1 MNFKKSFLSLVASC
15 VVSCN
20 FIVPSVTNATSV
32 NSSPVSEI
40 IDYAVYYGLGG
51 AIGLH
56 GILGL
61 VSKAAGSTYNGNWE
75 EGHRLSYLAN
85 ILPGFPANGEEGKE
99 VFLLNVLN
107 TAIGAVMV
115 AKKAVLDR

>member
-1 MNFKKSFLSLVASC
+1 MNFKKSVLGLVVSC
-15 VVSCN
+15 MISCN
-20 FIVPSVTNATSV
+20 FIAPSVANATSV
-32 NSSPVSEI
+32 NASPASEL
-40 IDYAVYYGLGG
+40 IDCAVYYGLGG

-85 ILPGFPANGEEGKE
+85 ILPGFPANGVEGKE
-99 VFLLNVLN
+99 GFLLNILN
-107 TAIGAVMV
+107 TVIGVGMV
-115 AKKAVLDR
+115 AKKAILK